1 MIAEV
6 DIIERIPTGIEGATK
21 QDDFLMT
28 RKAIETIEQIKQT
41 NEVPEEYY
49 LRLGTRPGGCS
60 GMSYMLGFDSEVNEN
75 DRIIEA
81 NDLKMVI
88 DDHSLFYLQGV
99 TLDYTDGAQGAGF
112 VFNNPN
118 NDHVCGCGGGGH

>member
-1 MIAEV
+1 MIADI

-28 RKAIETIEQIKQT
+28 RRAIETINQ
-41 NEVPEEYY
+41 
-49 LRLGTRPGGCS
+49 
-60 GMSYMLGFDSEVNEN
+60 SYMLGFDSEVNEN
-75 DRIIEA
+75 DRTIEA
-81 NDLKMVI
+81 NGIKMVI

>member
-6 DIIERIPTGIEGATK
+6 DIIERVPTGIEGATK

-28 RKAIETIEQIKQT
+28 RRAIETIEQVKQS

-75 DRIIEA
+75 DRVIEA

-88 DDHSLFYLQGV
+88 DNHSLFYLQGV

-118 NDHVCGCGGGGH
+118 NDHVCGCGGGN